1 MATTKKRTKTQAPA
15 EVVTAYKGFNQSLQ
29 CRGFQFEVGK
39 TYEHDGEVKACASGF
54 HSCEYPL
61 DVFNYYHPA
70 GSRFAVVKASGKLSR
85 HDGDSKVASATLTV
99 EAEIGLPVLVAR
111 AVDWVMG
118 KLDKSIEQTIVTG
131 DYSAATNTGDYSA
144 ATNTG
149 YQSAATNTG
158 YQSAATNTGN
168 YSAATNTGNYSAAT
182 NTGDYS
188 AATNTGNRSAA
199 TNTGNRSAATNTGN
213 RSAATNTG
221 NRSAATNTG
230 YYSAAT
236 NTGNRSAATNTGNRS
251 AATNTGDYSAATNTG
266 YQSAAEVKGAESVA
280 ASLGIQGRAR
290 AAAGGAIVLCYRD
303 ENDGRLIH
311 IRASKV
317 GENGIKPDTWYAL
330 DAQGEFVEP
339 ETEEVSE

>member
-1 MATTKKRTKTQAPA
+1 MANEIKHEAQ
-15 EVVTAYKGFNQSLQ
+15 EVIAAFKGFDRNMQ
-29 CRGFQFEVGK
+29 CRGYQFEVGK

-61 DVFNYYHPA
+61 DVFNYYNPA
-70 GSRFAVVKASGKLSR
+70 DSRFAVVKASGQISR
-85 HDGDSKVASATLTV
+85 HEGDSNVASASLTV

-111 AVDWVMG
+111 AVDWVLG
-118 KLDKSIEQTIVTG
+118 KLDKSIEQTIV
-131 DYSAATNTGDYSA
+131 TGDYSA

-158 YQSAATNTGN
+158 YQSAATNTG
-168 YSAATNTGNYSAAT
+168 
-182 NTGDYS
+182 
-188 AATNTGNRSAA
+188 
-199 TNTGNRSAATNTGN
+199 
-213 RSAATNTG
+213 
-221 NRSAATNTG
+221 
-230 YYSAAT
+230 
-236 NTGNRSAATNTGNRS
+236 
-251 AATNTGDYSAATNTG
+251 DYSAATNTG
-266 YQSAAEVKGAESVA
+266 YQSAATNTGYYSAAEVKGAESVA

-339 ETEEVSE
+339 

>member
-85 HDGDSKVASATLTV
+85 HEGDSKVASATLTV

-118 KLDKSIEQTIVTG
+118 KLDKSIEQTLV
-131 DYSAATNTGDYSA
+131 
-144 ATNTG
+144 
-149 YQSAATNTG
+149 
-158 YQSAATNTGN
+158 
-168 YSAATNTGNYSAAT
+168 
-182 NTGDYS
+182 
-188 AATNTGNRSAA
+188 
-199 TNTGNRSAATNTGN
+199 
-213 RSAATNTG
+213 
-221 NRSAATNTG
+221 
-230 YYSAAT
+230 
-236 NTGNRSAATNTGNRS
+236 TGNRSAATNTGNRS

-266 YQSAAEVKGAESVA
+266 NQSAAEVKGSESVA

-290 AAAGGAIVLCYRD
+290 ATAGNAIVLCYRD
-303 ENDGRLIH
+303 ENYGRLIH

-317 GENGIKPDTWYAL
+317 GDNGIKPDAWYSL
-330 DAQGEFVEP
+330 DENGEFVE
-339 ETEEVSE
+339 V

>member
-1 MATTKKRTKTQAPA
+1 MAKKTKATDSCAEHKPA
-15 EVVTAYKGFNQSLQ
+15 DQEVVNSFKGFDRNMQ
-29 CRGFQFEVGK
+29 CRGYQFEVGK

-61 DVFNYYHPA
+61 DVFNYYNPA
-70 GSRFAVVKASGKLSR
+70 DSRFAVVKASGQISR
-85 HDGDSKVASATLTV
+85 HEGDSKVASASLTV

-111 AVDWVMG
+111 AVDWVLG
-118 KLDKSIEQTIVTG
+118 KLDKSIEQTIVMGDYSAATNTGYRSAATNTG
-131 DYSAATNTGDYSA
+131 DYSAATNTGNQSAATNTGNQSAATNTGYQSAATNTGDYSAATNTGHYSAATNTGDYSA

-158 YQSAATNTGN
+158 Y
-168 YSAATNTGNYSAAT
+168 
-182 NTGDYS
+182 
-188 AATNTGNRSAA
+188 
-199 TNTGNRSAATNTGN
+199 
-213 RSAATNTG
+213 
-221 NRSAATNTG
+221 
-230 YYSAAT
+230 
-236 NTGNRSAATNTGNRS
+236 RSAATNTGNRS
-251 AATNTGDYSAATNTG
+251 AATNTGDY
-266 YQSAAEVKGAESVA
+266 SAAEVKGAESVA

-290 AAAGGAIVLCYRD
+290 AAAGGAIVVCYRD

>member
-1 MATTKKRTKTQAPA
+1 MSDHAKLSPPAKRPGPKTMATTKKRTKTQAPA

-39 TYEHDGEVKACASGF
+39 TYEHEGEVKACASGF

-85 HDGDSKVASATLTV
+85 HEGDSKVASAALTV

-118 KLDKSIEQTIVTG
+118 KLDKSIEQTLVTG

-149 YQSAATNTG
+149 
-158 YQSAATNTGN
+158 
-168 YSAATNTGNYSAAT
+168 
-182 NTGDYS
+182 
-188 AATNTGNRSAA
+188 NR
-199 TNTGNRSAATNTGN
+199 
-213 RSAATNTG
+213 
-221 NRSAATNTG
+221 
-230 YYSAAT
+230 
-236 NTGNRSAATNTGNRS
+236 
-251 AATNTGDYSAATNTG
+251 SAATNTG

-303 ENDGRLIH
+303 GNDGRLIH

-339 ETEEVSE
+339 ENEEVSE

>member
-39 TYEHDGEVKACASGF
+39 TYEHEGEVKACASGF

-70 GSRFAVVKASGKLSR
+70 GSRFAVVKASGQISR
-85 HDGDSKVASATLTV
+85 HEGDSKVASATLTV

-118 KLDKSIEQTIVTG
+118 KLDKSIEQTLV
-131 DYSAATNTGDYSA
+131 
-144 ATNTG
+144 
-149 YQSAATNTG
+149 
-158 YQSAATNTGN
+158 
-168 YSAATNTGNYSAAT
+168 
-182 NTGDYS
+182 
-188 AATNTGNRSAA
+188 
-199 TNTGNRSAATNTGN
+199 
-213 RSAATNTG
+213 
-221 NRSAATNTG
+221 
-230 YYSAAT
+230 
-236 NTGNRSAATNTGNRS
+236 TGNRSAATNTGNRS

-266 YQSAAEVKGAESVA
+266 YQSAATNTGDYSAAEVKGAESVA

>member
-1 MATTKKRTKTQAPA
+1 MPKTMATTKAQPA
-15 EVVTAYKGFNQSLQ
+15 GEVVTAYKGFDQNLQ
-29 CRGFQFEVGK
+29 CRSFQFEVGK
-39 TYEHDGEVKACASGF
+39 TYEHEGVVKACASGF

-70 GSRFAVVKASGKLSR
+70 DSRFAVVKASGQISR
-85 HDGDSKVASATLTV
+85 HEGDSKVASASLTV

-111 AVDWVMG
+111 AVDWVLG
-118 KLDKSIEQTIVTG
+118 KLDKSIEQTLVTG
-131 DYSAATNTGDYSA
+131 DYSAATNTGNYSA

-149 YQSAATNTG
+149 NQ
-158 YQSAATNTGN
+158 
-168 YSAATNTGNYSAAT
+168 SAATNTGNYSAAT

-188 AATNTGNRSAA
+188 AATNTGYRSAA
-199 TNTGNRSAATNTGN
+199 TNTGNQ
-213 RSAATNTG
+213 
-221 NRSAATNTG
+221 
-230 YYSAAT
+230 
-236 NTGNRSAATNTGNRS
+236 S

-266 YQSAAEVKGAESVA
+266 YRSAATNTGDYSEATNTGYRSAATNTGDYSEAEVKGAESVA

-290 AAAGGAIVLCYRD
+290 AATGGALVLCYRD

-330 DAQGEFVEP
+330 DAEGEFI
-339 ETEEVSE
+339 ETQNEEVTE

>member
-39 TYEHDGEVKACASGF
+39 TYEHDSEVKACASGF

-85 HDGDSKVASATLTV
+85 HDGDSNVASATLTV

-111 AVDWVMG
+111 AADWVMG
-118 KLDKSIEQTIVTG
+118 KLDKSIEQTLVTG
-131 DYSAATNTGDYSA
+131 NRSAATNTGDYSA

-158 YQSAATNTGN
+158 
-168 YSAATNTGNYSAAT
+168 
-182 NTGDYS
+182 
-188 AATNTGNRSAA
+188 NR
-199 TNTGNRSAATNTGN
+199 
-213 RSAATNTG
+213 
-221 NRSAATNTG
+221 
-230 YYSAAT
+230 
-236 NTGNRSAATNTGNRS
+236 
-251 AATNTGDYSAATNTG
+251 SAATNTG

>member
-149 YQSAATNTG
+149 NRSAATNTGYQSAATNTGDYSAATNTG

-168 YSAATNTGNYSAAT
+168 
-182 NTGDYS
+182 
-188 AATNTGNRSAA
+188 R
-199 TNTGNRSAATNTGN
+199 
-213 RSAATNTG
+213 
-221 NRSAATNTG
+221 
-230 YYSAAT
+230 
-236 NTGNRSAATNTGNRS
+236 
-251 AATNTGDYSAATNTG
+251 SAATNTG

-339 ETEEVSE
+339 

>member
-85 HDGDSKVASATLTV
+85 HEGDSKVASATLTV

-118 KLDKSIEQTIVTG
+118 KLDKSIEQTLV
-131 DYSAATNTGDYSA
+131 
-144 ATNTG
+144 
-149 YQSAATNTG
+149 
-158 YQSAATNTGN
+158 
-168 YSAATNTGNYSAAT
+168 
-182 NTGDYS
+182 TGDYS

-199 TNTGNRSAATNTGN
+199 TNTGH
-213 RSAATNTG
+213 
-221 NRSAATNTG
+221 
-230 YYSAAT
+230 
-236 NTGNRSAATNTGNRS
+236 
-251 AATNTGDYSAATNTG
+251 
-266 YQSAAEVKGAESVA
+266 QSAAEVKGAESVA

-311 IRASKV
+311 VRASKV

>member
-39 TYEHDGEVKACASGF
+39 TYEHEGEVKACASGF

-61 DVFNYYHPA
+61 DVFNYYNPA
-70 GSRFAVVKASGKLSR
+70 GNRFAVVKASGQLSR
-85 HDGDSKVASATLTV
+85 HEGDSKIASATLTV

-118 KLDKSIEQTIVTG
+118 KLDKSIEQTLVTG
-131 DYSAATNTGDYSA
+131 DYSAATNTGNRSA

-149 YQSAATNTG
+149 NQSAATNTG

-168 YSAATNTGNYSAAT
+168 YSAATNTGYQ
-182 NTGDYS
+182 S
-188 AATNTGNRSAA
+188 AATNTGNQ
-199 TNTGNRSAATNTGN
+199 
-213 RSAATNTG
+213 
-221 NRSAATNTG
+221 
-230 YYSAAT
+230 
-236 NTGNRSAATNTGNRS
+236 
-251 AATNTGDYSAATNTG
+251 SAATNTG

>member
-39 TYEHDGEVKACASGF
+39 TYEHEGEVKACASGF

-61 DVFNYYHPA
+61 DVFNYYRPA

-85 HDGDSKVASATLTV
+85 HEGDSKVASATLTV

-118 KLDKSIEQTIVTG
+118 KLDKSIEQTLV
-131 DYSAATNTGDYSA
+131 TGDYSA

-158 YQSAATNTGN
+158 YQSAATNTGD
-168 YSAATNTGNYSAAT
+168 YSAAT

-199 TNTGNRSAATNTGN
+199 TNTGNR
-213 RSAATNTG
+213 
-221 NRSAATNTG
+221 
-230 YYSAAT
+230 
-236 NTGNRSAATNTGNRS
+236 
-251 AATNTGDYSAATNTG
+251 
-266 YQSAAEVKGAESVA
+266 SAAEVKGAESVA

-303 ENDGRLIH
+303 ESDGRLIH

-339 ETEEVSE
+339 ENEEVSE

>member
-39 TYEHDGEVKACASGF
+39 TYEHEGEVKACASGF

-118 KLDKSIEQTIVTG
+118 KLDKSIEQTLVTG
-131 DYSAATNTGDYSA
+131 NRSAATNTG
-144 ATNTG
+144 N
-149 YQSAATNTG
+149 QSAATNTG

-168 YSAATNTGNYSAAT
+168 
-182 NTGDYS
+182 
-188 AATNTGNRSAA
+188 R
-199 TNTGNRSAATNTGN
+199 
-213 RSAATNTG
+213 
-221 NRSAATNTG
+221 
-230 YYSAAT
+230 
-236 NTGNRSAATNTGNRS
+236 
-251 AATNTGDYSAATNTG
+251 
-266 YQSAAEVKGAESVA
+266 SAAEVKGAESVA

>member
-70 GSRFAVVKASGKLSR
+70 GSRFVVVKASGQISR

-118 KLDKSIEQTIVTG
+118 KLDKSIEQTLVTG
-131 DYSAATNTGDYSA
+131 DYSAATNTGY
-144 ATNTG
+144 
-149 YQSAATNTG
+149 
-158 YQSAATNTGN
+158 
-168 YSAATNTGNYSAAT
+168 
-182 NTGDYS
+182 
-188 AATNTGNRSAA
+188 
-199 TNTGNRSAATNTGN
+199 
-213 RSAATNTG
+213 
-221 NRSAATNTG
+221 
-230 YYSAAT
+230 
-236 NTGNRSAATNTGNRS
+236 RS
-251 AATNTGDYSAATNTG
+251 AATNTGDYSAAANTG
-266 YQSAAEVKGAESVA
+266 NRSAAEVKGAESVA

>member
-39 TYEHDGEVKACASGF
+39 TYEHEGEVKACASGF

-61 DVFNYYHPA
+61 DVFNYYYPA

-85 HDGDSKVASATLTV
+85 HEGDSKVASATLTV

-118 KLDKSIEQTIVTG
+118 KLDKSIEQTLV
-131 DYSAATNTGDYSA
+131 
-144 ATNTG
+144 TG
-149 YQSAATNTG
+149 YQ
-158 YQSAATNTGN
+158 
-168 YSAATNTGNYSAAT
+168 SAATNTGNYSAAT

-188 AATNTGNRSAA
+188 AATNTGYRSAA
-199 TNTGNRSAATNTGN
+199 TNTGFQSAATNTGN
-213 RSAATNTG
+213 
-221 NRSAATNTG
+221 
-230 YYSAAT
+230 
-236 NTGNRSAATNTGNRS
+236 
-251 AATNTGDYSAATNTG
+251 YSAATNTG
-266 YQSAAEVKGAESVA
+266 YQSAAEVKGSESVA

-303 ENDGRLIH
+303 ENDGRLVH

-317 GENGIKPDTWYAL
+317 GENGVKPDTWYAL
-330 DAQGEFVEP
+330 DAEGEFVE
-339 ETEEVSE
+339 TQNEEESE